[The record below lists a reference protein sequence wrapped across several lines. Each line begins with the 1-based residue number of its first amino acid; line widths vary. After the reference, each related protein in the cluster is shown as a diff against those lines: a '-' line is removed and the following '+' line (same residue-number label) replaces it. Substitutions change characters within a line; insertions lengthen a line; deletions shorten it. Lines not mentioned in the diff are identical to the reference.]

1 MVMSSGN
8 RVFYRVIVSRQDR
21 NVYLWFDF
29 RVLASWVLEMK
40 KMNFHYLC
48 DLSEI
53 ILETFYKSPK
63 FLTRQFTTEL

>member
-40 KMNFHYLC
+40 KMNFHYFC

-53 ILETFYKSPK
+53 ILEAFYKSPK
-63 FLTRQFTTEL
+63 FLTWQFTTEL